1 METVT
6 EMDENYMQFYNDF
19 DSELN
24 DSLTIGIKAERVS
37 GLDDMLDDDSAEVEY
52 IANKYNNN

>member
-1 METVT
+1 
-6 EMDENYMQFYNDF
+6 MQFYNDF

-24 DSLTIGIKAERVS
+24 DSLTIVIKAERVS